1 MALGWVFGAMVLLW
15 VLIYLIPDLLF
26 HHFQWG
32 AFSGSRETSQV
43 ALTFDDGPGDD
54 TPALLDVLKAENVR
68 ATFFIIVERALK
80 NPAIVRRM
88 IDEGHEVGL
97 HMTRHVS
104 AYALSPWGSFR
115 EIQRALNHMAS
126 ITGVR
131 PTLFRPPW
139 GHVNLGTWLAVRHF
153 GLVPVFW
160 NIAPDDWRDDR
171 PSDVIARYVV
181 DLAQPGTVVVLHDA
195 GGARQ
200 RTVQALP
207 HMAAGLRALGLKPTI
222 VSEISEDSSILR
234 RVWTWWEIRFTR
246 GWKIQSVPNSSGGEP
261 YLRMGRIA
269 YRGAPVRLANGQTLR
284 RGDPMGE
291 IHFGNPALAQV
302 SGRAT
307 SALRVLHG
315 VMTALADLNQW
326 LKGHPEYADIGAIGG
341 VTLLDA
347 ARAIERLGFVHVPVR
362 GWTKWSMWIYLSIL
376 MAVYHRDGWRT
387 LRRFRRLRPVLLIMD
402 MQTLTSRYG
411 QPRVPP
417 GTSKKS

>member
-1 MALGWVFGAMVLLW
+1 MALGWVFGAVVLLW

-54 TPALLDVLKAENVR
+54 TPALLDVLRAENVR
-68 ATFFIIVERALK
+68 ATFFIIVERARQ

-88 IDEGHEVGL
+88 MDEGHEVGL
-97 HMTRHVS
+97 HMNRHVS

-115 EIQRALNHMAS
+115 EIQRGLNHTAS

-131 PTLFRPPW
+131 PKLFRPPW

-160 NIAPDDWRDDR
+160 NIAPDDWRDNR
-171 PSDVIARYVV
+171 TSDVIARYVV

-207 HMAAGLRALGLKPTI
+207 HMVAGLRALGLNPTI

-269 YRGAPVRLANGQTLR
+269 YRGAPVLLANGQTLR

-315 VMTALADLNQW
+315 VMTGLADLNQW
-326 LKGHPEYADIGAIGG
+326 LKGHPEYADISAIGG

-402 MQTLTSRYG
+402 MQTLTTRYG